1 VGAQALTF
9 YLNGGILIIRRKKQ
23 PRPTTSTKD
32 TTLVNNMIRFPQ
44 VMVID
49 DETGAQLGVMT
60 SRDAQHLANEQEL
73 DLVCVSATAKPPV
86 VKIMDYQKFKF
97 EQQKKARVAKKNQKV
112 VEIKEIRLSP
122 TIDVGDF
129 TTKLKHGQKFLEDGD
144 KLKLSIRFKGRMI
157 VHQQLGYD
165 VLLRY
170 AKACEEIAIT
180 TETPKMEGRS
190 LFMMLEPIKK

>member
-1 VGAQALTF
+1 M
-9 YLNGGILIIRRKKQ
+9 
-23 PRPTTSTKD
+23 
-32 TTLVNNMIRFPQ
+32 VNNMIRFPQ

-49 DETGAQLGVMT
+49 DETGSQLGVMT
-60 SRDAQHLANEQEL
+60 SRDAQALANEQDL

-129 TTKLKHGQKFLEDGD
+129 TTKLKQGLKFLEEGD

-190 LFMMLEPIKK
+190 LFMLLEPIKK